1 MTLNSTEGVVI
12 CEKITGVNDTIPG
25 MNDTAPGLNDTATGL
40 NDTTPGVN
48 DTAPGMNDTIPGLN
62 DTSTLNDTVFCFE
75 TTPNDT
81 VTEMI
86 YHPLTDELLFT
97 ISLQVA
103 DHYLNTAG
111 SVLGI
116 GVTLSGDT
124 GTVGYGTTNVD
135 VLVTGQEYPY
145 LVFEHSSESFNYW
158 EKQSG

>member
-1 MTLNSTEGVVI
+1 MNDTTPGL
-12 CEKITGVNDTIPG
+12 NDTIPG
-25 MNDTAPGLNDTATGL
+25 MNNTAL
-40 NDTTPGVN
+40 
-48 DTAPGMNDTIPGLN
+48 GLN
-62 DTSTLNDTVFCFE
+62 DTSALNDTILCIE
-75 TTPNDT
+75 TTPNGT
-81 VTEMI
+81 VIEMI
-86 YHPLTDELLFT
+86 YHPLADELLFT

-124 GTVGYGTTNVD
+124 GTVGYGTTNVE

-145 LVFEHSSESFNYW
+145 LVLEHSAESFYYW